1 MRIFAMI
8 FARLRRARRAGVQ
21 LTLPLL
27 VAAALAPALAG
38 CAPSATSD
46 PVLALRVGSTPI
58 SLSAFQQVLAL
69 FTASNALQTDA
80 SASKVGWQSA
90 GDRAIVGTAKDQTV
104 SFFVETLTLKTEL
117 DQQHLTVTQKDI
129 DVATAALKT
138 QLDSA
143 ATQLKQSPSNARL
156 RQLVEAVTPDAIHW
170 LALQGAYT
178 TVFSQKGKAPTAQTR
193 GILVKTEAD
202 AQAILAQLKGGADF
216 AALAK
221 AKSLDTQSGA
231 KGGDL
236 GTIYVGQFVAAFD
249 TQVFDTEKTERYLI
263 VPFQGSFGVFE
274 ILSRGESP
282 LSAVGDAS
290 TEEQYLNAWIQ
301 NVVAPH
307 VAVENYVGK

>member
-1 MRIFAMI
+1 MQILATLS
-8 FARLRRARRAGVQ
+8 ARLRSVRGAGVQ
-21 LTLPLL
+21 LALPLL
-27 VAAALAPALAG
+27 ISSALLPALAG

-46 PVLALRVGSTPI
+46 PVLALRVGDVPVT
-58 SLSAFQQVLAL
+58 LSAFEQVLAL
-69 FTASNALQTDA
+69 FAASNALQTDA
-80 SASKVGWQSA
+80 SASKVGWQA
-90 GDRAIVGTAKDQTV
+90 PGDRTIVGSAKDQTV
-104 SFFVETLTLKTEL
+104 TFFVDTLTLKTEL
-117 DQQHLTVTQKDI
+117 DQQHISVTQKDI
-129 DVATAALKT
+129 DIATAALKA

-143 ATQLKQSPSNARL
+143 SAQLKRTPGNARL
-156 RQLVEAVTPDAIHW
+156 RQLVQAVTPDAIHW

-193 GILVKTEAD
+193 GILVKTLAD

-221 AKSLDTQSGA
+221 AKSLDTQTGA

-249 TQVFDTEKTERYLI
+249 RQVFDTEQNDRFLI
-263 VPFQGSFGVFE
+263 VPFQGSYGVFE
-274 ILSRGESP
+274 ILSRGVSP

-290 TEEQYLNAWIQ
+290 TEEQYLNAWIE